1 MASTFR
7 DLYPENRDN
16 SGRLLEIGKKVEALE
31 FATTGVK
38 VLALQQ
44 LIGPYPQTISFF
56 VERDQSNILI
66 LTSAT
71 IFPTGAVFPILA
83 WINVTVDGSAT
94 GGVDTP
100 GMLFNEFEHHTVP
113 MAMTLIPLAY
123 GNHVYQIEHGGGGL
137 SNSDDRAEVLIM
149 KLP

>member
-1 MASTFR
+1 M
-7 DLYPENRDN
+7 
-16 SGRLLEIGKKVEALE
+16 EIGKRVESLE

-38 VLALQQ
+38 VLAVTQ
-44 LIGPYPQTISFF
+44 LPGPYPQTINFT

-71 IFPTGAVFPILA
+71 IFCATGVPNLA
-83 WINVTVDGSAT
+83 WISITVDGSPT

-100 GMLFNEFEHHTVP
+100 GMLFNNAFEHLTVP
-113 MAMTLIPLAY
+113 MGMTLLPLAY
-123 GNHVYQIEHGGGGL
+123 GTHVYQVAHGGGGI